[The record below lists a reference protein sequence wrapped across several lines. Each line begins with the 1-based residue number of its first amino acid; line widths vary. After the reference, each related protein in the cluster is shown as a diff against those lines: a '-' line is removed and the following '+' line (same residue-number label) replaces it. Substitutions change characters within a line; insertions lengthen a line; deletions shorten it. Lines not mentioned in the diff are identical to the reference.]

1 MLTTLNYYNC
11 EKCFADYS
19 NRIMN
24 IRQAKIQGE
33 VIVAKPVFILALI
46 ECIETGLFSD
56 NIFALTQWLEE
67 HYLKLMTQYTRNSQF
82 DKPADI
88 ANPFWHLA
96 TDGFWHLHCL
106 KEAEPRTTPSKK
118 WLKENVSYA
127 QLDDDLWIL
136 IKNPTWRDKLRNFII
151 KQKLSKNYNNTI
163 CQE

>member
-1 MLTTLNYYNC
+1 MLTTLNYYNY
-11 EKCFADYS
+11 EKCFADYT

-46 ECIETGLFSD
+46 ECIETGIFSD

-67 HYLKLMTQYTRNSQF
+67 HYLKLMTKYTRNSQF
-82 DKPADI
+82 DKPTEI
-88 ANPFWHLA
+88 SKPFWHLA

-106 KEAEPRTTPSKK
+106 KEISPSTTPSKQ
-118 WLKENVSYA
+118 WLKDYVSYA

-136 IKNPTWRDKLRNFII
+136 IKNPTWRDKLRNYIVEH
-151 KQKLSKNYNNTI
+151 KLNK
-163 CQE
+163 C